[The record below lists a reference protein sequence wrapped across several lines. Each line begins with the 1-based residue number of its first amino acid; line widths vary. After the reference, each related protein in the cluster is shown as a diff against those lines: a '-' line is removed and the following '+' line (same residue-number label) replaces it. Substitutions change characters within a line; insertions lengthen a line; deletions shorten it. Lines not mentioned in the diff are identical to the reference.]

1 MEDTSINEA
10 PETEAHEQ
18 AEGSEQ
24 DAPDS
29 SPQRSAIWMHKFI
42 GAAKAASKKYWRDGR
57 DAWNEYL
64 CTQAQIESASALR
77 YQSRKKYRIYW
88 SSVRSMQPAFYCRTP
103 QIVASRM
110 FDVDD
115 PVARVACTLAERLG
129 QHLLKGGEFDATMCA
144 IRDDFIMTEKATGRV
159 YFEADI
165 QQEQIQQEI
174 AEGVDGIQ
182 QEPQYEDVMKSIK
195 VCTLPICFDDIVH
208 TPYAK
213 HWDEITEL
221 GWRVPMTKD
230 AFKARFGV
238 KKAALVSFSTKVNEH
253 EDKSDDYNAG
263 QMEANVDQTAQ
274 AADAVT
280 WVWEI
285 WCKNTR
291 KVYWVSENYTDG
303 FLDVKPDP
311 YDLVGFFPMAPFII
325 GTKPDKSMYPV
336 PMYVPLRPLIEQ
348 LHSLI
353 NKVFDLIAAVRRR
366 AIADGGCE
374 DLITAIN
381 NLDDNEVIAVQNFAQ
396 IVEKGGIANLI
407 QYLPVQEL
415 SNAIVELQGLTAV
428 FKNEF
433 FEFSGVPDLLRGSSD
448 PIETAAAQ
456 QQKGNFLTLRF
467 SWPQK
472 QIQAIARDL
481 IEMMVD
487 LALKKFPDDYLA
499 QVCGVQNMPPEDQQF
514 VPQAVQL
521 LRDDKT
527 RVVRI
532 DIETDST
539 SYLKEMQQQRDKQMV
554 AQTVMQ
560 GLKEIAAIS
569 QSSPTLASTALS
581 VLLFTLRSMNLGKS
595 FESEITAS
603 VGQMQ
608 QQAEQQAQAAASA
621 PPPPDYEQMKIQL
634 QQQKMQIDQQWIA
647 IEQQK
652 MQAGVQLQQAE
663 LQIKQQAEQQ
673 KLLIEQEKLRLEASK
688 QQADSAIDAQELQI
702 KAQEVNSNIEMK
714 GVDAALKQQT
724 EQVKQMIES
733 GKLEVEKLKVQLTSY
748 EALLEER
755 RLAMDAQMKERE
767 IAATKTQQLPPINIQ
782 VDASK
787 PQKRT
792 GKITRDEL
800 GNAILTIDSEA

>member
-1 MEDTSINEA
+1 MQTDTDSDDIN
-10 PETEAHEQ
+10 P
-18 AEGSEQ
+18 S
-24 DAPDS
+24 DS
-29 SPQRSAIWMHKFI
+29 AGDDPQRGKMRSAVWFHKFI
-42 GAAKAASKKYWRDGR
+42 KSAKDASKKYWRDGR

-64 CTQAQIESASALR
+64 CTQAQVETASSLR
-77 YQSRKKYRIYW
+77 IQARKKYRIYW

-129 QHLLKGGEFDATMCA
+129 QHLLKGGEFDATMSA
-144 IRDDFIMTEKATGRV
+144 VRDDFIMTERATARV

-165 QQEQIQQEI
+165 QQERVEQQPE
-174 AEGVDGIQ
+174 AAEGYEQEEMEGVDGAEMPEQ
-182 QEPQYEDVMKSIK
+182 FEDVLKSIK
-195 VCTLPICFDDIVH
+195 VCTLPTCFDDIIH

-213 HWDEITEL
+213 HWDEVTEL

-230 AFKARFGV
+230 AFTKRFGE
-238 KKAALVSFSTKVNEH
+238 KKAALVRFSQQMNEQDGAYRL
-253 EDKSDDYNAG
+253 ESG
-263 QMEANVDQTAQ
+263 TTEQVEANMDGSTQ

-285 WCKNTR
+285 WCKLTK
-291 KVYWVSENYTDG
+291 KVYWVSEGYNDG
-303 FLDVKPDP
+303 FLDVKDDP
-311 YDLVGFFPMAPFII
+311 YELVGFFPLAPFII

-353 NKVFDLIAAVRRR
+353 NKIFDLIAAVRRR

-374 DLITAIN
+374 DLIAAIN

-456 QQKGNFLTLRF
+456 QQKGNFLSLRF

-481 IEMMVD
+481 IEMMCD
-487 LALKKFPDDYLA
+487 LALKKFPDNYLM
-499 QVCGVQNMPPEDQQF
+499 QVCGVQQLPPDEQQF
-514 VPQAVQL
+514 VPQALQL

-527 RVVRI
+527 RVIRI

-560 GLKEIAAIS
+560 GLKEIASIS
-569 QSSPTLASTALS
+569 QTSPALASTALS

-603 VGQMQ
+603 VGKMQ
-608 QQAEQQAQAAASA
+608 QQAEEQAAAAAEA
-621 PPPPDYEQMKIQL
+621 PPPPDYEQMKLQL
-634 QQQKMQIDQQWIA
+634 QQQKQQGELQLENAKLSQANMKMQLEGQKNAQEQAMKAQADMQANALEAAKFQLEQRIVQFTEF
-647 IEQQK
+647 IEQQRL
-652 MQAGVQLQQAE
+652 QLEQYKAQLG
-663 LQIKQQAEQQ
+663 LQEQFMEEKRLAQ
-673 KLLIEQEKLRLEASK
+673 DTQLRMIEQSQPRPDKGPETVIINAP
-688 QQADSAIDAQELQI
+688 QSAPAV
-702 KAQEVNSNIEMK
+702 APAVP
-714 GVDAALKQQT
+714 V
-724 EQVKQMIES
+724 
-733 GKLEVEKLKVQLTSY
+733 
-748 EALLEER
+748 
-755 RLAMDAQMKERE
+755 
-767 IAATKTQQLPPINIQ
+767 LPTFDP
-782 VDASK
+782 
-787 PQKRT
+787 
-792 GKITRDEL
+792 G
-800 GNAILTIDSEA
+800 IL

>member
-1 MEDTSINEA
+1 MQNDIDQ
-10 PETEAHEQ
+10 ET
-18 AEGSEQ
+18 SEQ
-24 DAPDS
+24 KIDNSGDNSTRPR
-29 SPQRSAIWMHKFI
+29 SPIWFQKFI
-42 GAAKAASKKYWRDGR
+42 KSAKDASKKYWRDGR

-77 YQSRKKYRIYW
+77 YQSRKKYRIFW

-144 IRDDFIMTEKATGRV
+144 LRDDFILTERGTGRV

-165 QQEQIQQEI
+165 QQEKIAQSLQAADVYAQEN
-174 AEGVDGIQ
+174 AEGIDGSELPENQ
-182 QEPQYEDVMKSIK
+182 LHEQVEEVLKSIR
-195 VCTLPICFDDIVH
+195 VCTLPICFDDLIH

-221 GWRVPMTKD
+221 GWRVPMIKD
-230 AFKARFGV
+230 AFIGRFGAQ
-238 KKAALVSFSTKVNEH
+238 KAQLVSFSNKMSERDNQSGA
-253 EDKSDDYNAG
+253 SDNYETN
-263 QMEANVDQTAQ
+263 QVESNIDQTAT
-274 AADAVT
+274 AADSVT

-285 WCKNTR
+285 WDKVTK
-291 KVYWVSENYTDG
+291 KVYWISENYADG
-303 FLDVKPDP
+303 FLDVKDDP
-311 YDLVGFFPMAPFII
+311 YELVGFFPVAPFII

-353 NKVFDLIAAVRRR
+353 NKIFDLIAAVRRR

-381 NLDDNEVIAVQNFAQ
+381 NLDDNEVIAVQNMAQ
-396 IVEKGGIANLI
+396 IIEKGGVANLL
-407 QYLPVQEL
+407 QYLPLQEL

-456 QQKGNFLTLRF
+456 QQKGNFLSLRF

-487 LALKKFPDDYLA
+487 LALKKFPDNYLA
-499 QVCGVQNMPPEDQQF
+499 QVCGVQQLPQEEQQL
-514 VPQAVQL
+514 VPQAIQL

-539 SYLKEMQQQRDKQMV
+539 SYLREMEQQRDKQMV

-560 GLKEIAAIS
+560 GLKEIASIS
-569 QSSPTLASTALS
+569 QSSPALASTALS

-608 QQAEQQAQAAASA
+608 KQAEEQAQAAAQQ
-621 PPPPDYEQMKIQL
+621 PPPPDYEAMKIQL
-634 QQQKMQIDQQWIA
+634 QQQKQQAEMQLENAKLQQANMKMQLEGQKNAQEQALRAQADTQANALAAAKFELEQRIVQFTEF
-647 IEQQK
+647 IEQQRL
-652 MQAGVQLQQAE
+652 QL
-663 LQIKQQAEQQ
+663 EQY
-673 KLLIEQEKLRLEASK
+673 
-688 QQADSAIDAQELQI
+688 
-702 KAQEVNSNIEMK
+702 KAQL
-714 GVDAALKQQT
+714 GLQ
-724 EQVKQMIES
+724 EQFI
-733 GKLEVEKLKVQLTSY
+733 
-748 EALLEER
+748 EER
-755 RLAMDAQMKERE
+755 RLAQDTQLRMIEQQQGKPAKGPDTVIINAPQS
-767 IAATKTQQLPPINIQ
+767 ATPVAPAVPVLPTFDPG
-782 VDASK
+782 V
-787 PQKRT
+787 
-792 GKITRDEL
+792 L
-800 GNAILTIDSEA
+800 

>member
-1 MEDTSINEA
+1 MQTDNDTDDLS
-10 PETEAHEQ
+10 P
-18 AEGSEQ
+18 S
-24 DAPDS
+24 DS
-29 SPQRSAIWMHKFI
+29 AGDDPQRGKMRSAVWFHKFI
-42 GAAKAASKKYWRDGR
+42 KSAKDASKKYWRDGR

-64 CTQAQIESASALR
+64 CTQAQVETASSLR
-77 YQSRKKYRIYW
+77 IQARKKYRIYW

-129 QHLLKGGEFDATMCA
+129 QHLLKGGEFDATMSA
-144 IRDDFIMTEKATGRV
+144 VRDDFIMTERATARV

-174 AEGVDGIQ
+174 AEGVDGI
-182 QEPQYEDVMKSIK
+182 EPPEQFEDVLKSIK
-195 VCTLPICFDDIVH
+195 VCTLPTCFDDIIH

-213 HWDEITEL
+213 HWDEISEL

-230 AFKARFGV
+230 AFTKRFGE
-238 KKAALVSFSTKVNEH
+238 KKAGLVRFSQQMNEQDGAYRL
-253 EDKSDDYNAG
+253 ESG
-263 QMEANVDQTAQ
+263 TTEQVEANMDGSTQ

-285 WCKNTR
+285 WCKLTK
-291 KVYWVSENYTDG
+291 KVYWVSDQYNDG
-303 FLDVKPDP
+303 FLDVKDDP
-311 YDLVGFFPMAPFII
+311 YELVGFFPLAPFII

-353 NKVFDLIAAVRRR
+353 NKIFDLIAAVRRR

-374 DLITAIN
+374 DLIAAIN

-456 QQKGNFLTLRF
+456 QQKGNFLSLRF

-481 IEMMVD
+481 IEMMCD
-487 LALKKFPDDYLA
+487 LALKKFPDDYLM
-499 QVCGVQNMPPEDQQF
+499 QVCGVQQLPPDEQQF
-514 VPQAVQL
+514 VPQALQL

-527 RVVRI
+527 RVIRI

-539 SYLKEMQQQRDKQMV
+539 SYLKEMQQQRDKQTV

-560 GLKEIAAIS
+560 GLKEIASIS
-569 QSSPTLASTALS
+569 QTSPALASTALS

-603 VGQMQ
+603 VGKMQ
-608 QQAEQQAQAAASA
+608 KQAEEQAAAAAEA
-621 PPPPDYEQMKIQL
+621 PPPPDYEQMKLQL
-634 QQQKMQIDQQWIA
+634 
-647 IEQQK
+647 EQQK
-652 MQAGVQLQQAE
+652 MQAEMQLENAKLSQANMKMQLEMQKSQQEQSIKANSDAQAAALEGAKFQLEQRIVQFTE
-663 LQIKQQAEQQ
+663 FIEQQ
-673 KLLIEQEKLRLEASK
+673 RLQLEQY
-688 QQADSAIDAQELQI
+688 
-702 KAQEVNSNIEMK
+702 KAQL
-714 GVDAALKQQT
+714 GLQ
-724 EQVKQMIES
+724 EQFM
-733 GKLEVEKLKVQLTSY
+733 
-748 EALLEER
+748 EER
-755 RLAMDAQMKERE
+755 RLAQDTQLRMIEQSQPKPDKGPETVIINAPQS
-767 IAATKTQQLPPINIQ
+767 AAPVAPAVPVLPTFDP
-782 VDASK
+782 
-787 PQKRT
+787 
-792 GKITRDEL
+792 G
-800 GNAILTIDSEA
+800 IL